1 MVLVEQS
8 QAMLEIILFQA
19 FPSKVSC
26 HLFRPPALLILFLGW
41 VVQWTSSSDTTTTLV
56 NEGLMGRGEMTPT
69 AFLVTSTDASQSSLW
84 VGKSGGVQVS
94 MITEFGNDNL
104 YFTTS
109 VTMQNIGADVLS
121 DVYCKSLSLS
131 LLCHL
136 ISSRHAH
143 R

>member
-1 MVLVEQS
+1 
-8 QAMLEIILFQA
+8 
-19 FPSKVSC
+19 
-26 HLFRPPALLILFLGW
+26 
-41 VVQWTSSSDTTTTLV
+41 
-56 NEGLMGRGEMTPT
+56 LMGRGEMTPT